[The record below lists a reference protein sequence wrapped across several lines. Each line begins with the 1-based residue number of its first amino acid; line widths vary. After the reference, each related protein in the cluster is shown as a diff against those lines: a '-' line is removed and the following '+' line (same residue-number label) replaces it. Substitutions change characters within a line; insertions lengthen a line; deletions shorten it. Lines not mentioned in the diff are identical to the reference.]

1 MTFNEQSHTG
11 YRWYVLILG
20 AVTNMLLI
28 AIPSMCMPVLFE
40 EIGQDL
46 NLSLV
51 ELGLIWG
58 IGSLPGIVTVLLG
71 GALSDQFGP
80 KRVLTITCLLAGAA
94 GAARGLATDFVTLT
108 MTVILFG
115 FLASAVPMNVIKTCG
130 LWFPRRQLG
139 LATGVASM
147 GMALGFMLGSLISAT
162 VLSPWLGGWRPVVV
176 LYGVLGM
183 ALCVPWYFTR
193 PAPAAPGV
201 TADTPRKSFAQ
212 TLVHVA
218 HIRKLWLF
226 GLAIFGIGGCI
237 QGALGYLPLYL
248 RGQGWPE
255 ASADGALSL
264 FHLTSMIFVIP
275 IAVTSDRL
283 GARKKIL
290 VLAALMVITGIGLLS
305 VVTGG
310 AVWAAVSVA
319 GMVRDGF
326 MAIFL
331 TMIIETEG
339 VGAIYAGTASG
350 LVMIFSGLGN
360 VLAPPLGNS
369 LAATAPGL
377 PFAFWAALAVVG
389 LCGILAAREGREPAL
404 NAASQPVLNSNPN
417 S

>member
-1 MTFNEQSHTG
+1 MMLNDQHVTG

-28 AIPSMCMPVLFE
+28 AIPSMCMPVLFQ

-46 NLSLV
+46 DLSLV
-51 ELGLIWG
+51 ELGVIWG

-80 KRVLTITCLLAGAA
+80 KRVLTITCVLAGLAGAL
-94 GAARGLATDFVTLT
+94 RGFATDFATL
-108 MTVILFG
+108 MAAVVLFG

-147 GMALGFMLGSLISAT
+147 GMALGFMLGSMLSAT
-162 VLSPWLGGWRPVVV
+162 VLSPWLGGWRAVVV
-176 LYGVLGM
+176 VYGVLGM
-183 ALCVPWYFTR
+183 VLSIPWYFTR
-193 PAPAAPGV
+193 PAPVAAGIS
-201 TADTPRKSFAQ
+201 ADNPRKSFAQ
-212 TLVHVA
+212 TVVHVVR
-218 HIRKLWLF
+218 IKKMWLL

-255 ASADGALSL
+255 ASADSALSL

-275 IAVTSDRL
+275 IAVSSDRL
-283 GARKKIL
+283 GSRKKIL
-290 VLAALMVITGIGLLS
+290 VPAALMIVTGISLLS

-310 AVWAAVSVA
+310 AVWAAVSIA
-319 GMVRDGF
+319 GLVRDGF

-331 TMIIETEG
+331 TTIIETEG
-339 VGAIYAGTASG
+339 IGAAYAGTATG
-350 LVMIFSGLGN
+350 LVMVFSGLGN
-360 VLAPPLGNS
+360 VIAPPLGNS
-369 LAATAPGL
+369 LAAAAPGL
-377 PFAFWAALAVVG
+377 PFVFWAALAVVG
-389 LCGILAAREGREPAL
+389 LFGVVAAPDRSDRRADPIPAPANMQL
-404 NAASQPVLNSNPN
+404 
-417 S
+417 